1 LKYPNFNLQTEP
13 LGDNLFTLDQLTERV
28 ERATTSPSHISDN
41 IEELLHNMR
50 LLNNDVDSITKDTT
64 NMNDES
70 FAHYIDLSSLELKKT
85 PTISFL
91 IKDMN
96 LNQKLFYKEPSN
108 FDIYFKEF

>member
-1 LKYPNFNLQTEP
+1 
-13 LGDNLFTLDQLTERV
+13 LDQLTEKPI
-28 ERATTSPSHISDN
+28 ERASPSHISDN

-64 NMNDES
+64 NLNDES
-70 FAHYIDLSSLELKKT
+70 FNNYIDLSSLEIRKT

-96 LNQKLFYKEPSN
+96 LNHKIFYKELKDSLEDIGFSPSML
-108 FDIYFKEF
+108 DIMTSQKYLPEREPR

>member
-1 LKYPNFNLQTEP
+1 M
-13 LGDNLFTLDQLTERV
+13 DQLTERV
-28 ERATTSPSHISDN
+28 TERITTSPSHISDN

-50 LLNNDVDSITKDTT
+50 LLNHDVDSITKDTT

-70 FAHYIDLSSLELKKT
+70 FAHYIDLSSLELKNT

-96 LNQKLFYKEPSN
+96 LNQKLF
-108 FDIYFKEF
+108 FKESSKDEIERIFLIIFIRR